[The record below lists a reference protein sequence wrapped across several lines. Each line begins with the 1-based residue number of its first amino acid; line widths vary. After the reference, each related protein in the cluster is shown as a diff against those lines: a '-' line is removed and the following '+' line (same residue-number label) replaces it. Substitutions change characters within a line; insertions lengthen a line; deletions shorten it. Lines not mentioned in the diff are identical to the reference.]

1 MWLPLFLGLTSKT
14 IHRKTAVRQFRLPGT
29 SFVELQAPG
38 VAVSPRDRE
47 SALRE
52 QRGLGLYAM
61 GLVSRVG
68 DGYIVSGS
76 VARTASVNAE
86 VRRDAQDRLRCN
98 CREFRARGLADR
110 GFQCEHIIAVKHF
123 EQTRARNTETALSPR
138 LPYRQQSP
146 SPAPPT
152 VRDHSESRTGDERAL
167 RFDGDPCA
175 RSFAELVSPRQL
187 AMIRQLA
194 RDTAVD
200 AERECM
206 KLVGCATGDLSKAAA
221 SFYIEHLMAAPR
233 HTGEAEMRLAS

>member
-1 MWLPLFLGLTSKT
+1 M
-14 IHRKTAVRQFRLPGT
+14 HRKAAVKQFRLPGT

-38 VAVSPRDRE
+38 SQASSRDRE
-47 SALRE
+47 PALRE

-123 EQTRARNTETALSPR
+123 ELNGAHKTSPLAPHR
-138 LPYRQQSP
+138 HHSP
-146 SPAPPT
+146 LPAPPT
-152 VRDHSESRTGDERAL
+152 VRDHSGSRTVDERVV

-194 RDTAVD
+194 RDTVVD
-200 AERECM
+200 AERECL

-221 SFYIEHLMAAPR
+221 SFYIEYLMAAPR